1 MINYF
6 KVEHNVTSYD
16 DVIFE
21 SDVILGN
28 DDVKIR
34 QIFLLQPVIFSK
46 LNRNA
51 SKLNWSEC
59 SNFGIKIKLVTS
71 NFIWTGYAWVVEL
84 HKLNASSKNN
94 NDEFFQLHRKS
105 WWWLAFPVQVSESIV
120 YLRLIMLSIFEL
132 RTSVLVLL
140 WMCVV

>member
-51 SKLNWSEC
+51 SKLN
-59 SNFGIKIKLVTS
+59 
-71 NFIWTGYAWVVEL
+71 
-84 HKLNASSKNN
+84 
-94 NDEFFQLHRKS
+94 
-105 WWWLAFPVQVSESIV
+105 
-120 YLRLIMLSIFEL
+120 
-132 RTSVLVLL
+132 
-140 WMCVV
+140 